1 MCKKPPIPSDAVND
15 IKLLYLPW
23 SGTIHVFLMI
33 FKLERSIFLVVKIPG
48 IRGTED
54 FQAQMARSAEF
65 GSFQGA

>member
-1 MCKKPPIPSDAVND
+1 MVSLTN
-15 IKLLYLPW
+15 KLLYLSW
-23 SGTIHVFLMI
+23 SGMIHIFVMI
-33 FKLERSIFLVVKIPG
+33 FKLERSIFLIVKIPG